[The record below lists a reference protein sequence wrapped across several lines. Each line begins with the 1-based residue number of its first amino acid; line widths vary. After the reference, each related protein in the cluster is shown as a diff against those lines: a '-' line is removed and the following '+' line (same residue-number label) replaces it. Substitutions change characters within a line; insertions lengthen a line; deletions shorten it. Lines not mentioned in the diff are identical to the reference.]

1 MQVYIEENAA
11 RPQMHGETHASMPR
25 HEPAAQVPGEHGS
38 TEQSAPSVSRKH
50 ATDVVV
56 MEVMSGSQ
64 RPALQSV
71 RMVVR
76 VATPVSSQ
84 VFDALKPPHA
94 PMLSRGGPQG
104 ERSETTMHESVV
116 SVDSATQAP
125 ERQTRLVRVSTRVP
139 EVGHSTGSG
148 VQAVDVVVVSPQVRP
163 SLGTTQGTSRNES
176 AGIAHSRLTPSQTAV
191 RTV

>member
-1 MQVYIEENAA
+1 
-11 RPQMHGETHASMPR
+11 MHGATQASIPR
-25 HEPAAQVPGEHGS
+25 HEPPAQNPGEHGS
-38 TEQSAPSVSRKH
+38 RSHASPSVSRAQ

-56 MEVMSGSQ
+56 VEVMPGSQ

-84 VFDALKPPHA
+84 VFDALNPPHT
-94 PMLSRGGPQG
+94 PVLSRGGPQG
-104 ERSETTMHESVV
+104 KRSETTMHDSVV

-125 ERQTRLVRVSTRVP
+125 ARQTRLVRVSTRVP
-139 EVGHSTGSG
+139 EVGHSTGSA
-148 VQAVDVVVVSPQVRP
+148 VQAVDVVVVPPQVRP

-176 AGIAHSRLTPSQTAV
+176 GGIAHSRLMASQTAV